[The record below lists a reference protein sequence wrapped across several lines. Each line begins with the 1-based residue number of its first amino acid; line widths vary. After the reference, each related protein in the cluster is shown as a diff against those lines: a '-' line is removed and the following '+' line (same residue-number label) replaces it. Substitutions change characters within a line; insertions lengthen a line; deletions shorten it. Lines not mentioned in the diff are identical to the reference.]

1 LVLFT
6 ASAVGG
12 LGFLRQSG
20 VDSTVQI
27 HKQAVVEDGARI
39 GARTRV
45 WAFAHILGGAVLGED
60 CNVCDGVFIENDVV
74 IGNRVTIK
82 NGVQVWDGVT
92 LEDDVFI
99 GPNATFTNDK
109 FPRSKQNFSLAKT
122 IVRKGASVGANATIL
137 PGVTIG
143 RNAMVGAGS
152 VVTSNVPPN
161 AIVAGNPARIRD
173 YVKTARVAPGTI
185 PNDSPHTEDLVG
197 GVTVTTLPLVLD
209 MRGSLSV
216 AEFDKNLPFTPK
228 RFFTV
233 FNVPSE
239 RVRGE
244 HAHKTLHE
252 FLVCVQG
259 ACSVMVD
266 DGKNRREVRLDKP
279 NLGIYIPPMV
289 WVTHYKYSK
298 DAILLVIASDN
309 YDPADYIRDYDEYLE
324 ALHGS

>member
-1 LVLFT
+1 
-6 ASAVGG
+6 
-12 LGFLRQSG
+12 

-27 HKQAVVEDGARI
+27 HKQALVEEGATI

-82 NGVQVWDGVT
+82 SGVQIWDGIT

-109 FPRSKQNFSLAKT
+109 FPRSKQYLSLAKT
-122 IVRKGASVGANATIL
+122 LVRQGASVGANATIL
-137 PGVTIG
+137 PGLTIG

-173 YVKTARVAPGTI
+173 YVKTSRVAPGTTQ
-185 PNDSPHTEDLVG
+185 DESPHTEDLVG

-244 HAHKTLHE
+244 HAHKTLHQ
-252 FLVCVQG
+252 FLICVRG

-266 DGKNRREVRLDKP
+266 DGNDRREIRLDKP
-279 NLGIYIPPMV
+279 NVGVYIPPMV
-289 WVTHYKYSK
+289 WATQYKYSA

-324 ALHGS
+324 ALHNR

>member
-1 LVLFT
+1 MD
-6 ASAVGG
+6 A
-12 LGFLRQSG
+12 
-20 VDSTVQI
+20 TVQI

-39 GARTRV
+39 GVRTRV

-82 NGVQVWDGVT
+82 NGVQVWDGIT

-109 FPRSKQNFSLAKT
+109 LPRSKQSFSLART
-122 IVRKGASVGANATIL
+122 IVRQGASVGANATIL

-173 YVKTARVAPGTI
+173 YVKTSSVAPAADPI
-185 PNDSPHTEDLVG
+185 QDESPHTETLLG

-252 FLVCVQG
+252 FLVCLQG

-279 NLGIYIPPMV
+279 NIGIYVPPMV

-309 YDPADYIRDYDEYLE
+309 YDPADYIRDYDEYLQE
-324 ALHGS
+324 IGRQ